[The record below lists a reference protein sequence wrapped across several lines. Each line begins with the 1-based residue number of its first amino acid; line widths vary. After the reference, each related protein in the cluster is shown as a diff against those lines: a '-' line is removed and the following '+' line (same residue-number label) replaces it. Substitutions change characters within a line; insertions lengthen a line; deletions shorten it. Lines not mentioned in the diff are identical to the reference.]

1 MFCVE
6 TLPAATQGPSP
17 AVFYVLPLEP
27 SFLISLPFAVFMVKR
42 KESKMMLLQPHC
54 LLWAF
59 EGHFHRAALMTTTE
73 VPEQRARG
81 GSAVLVSWTLQ
92 CSELSTSTIPP
103 NPAKLPL

>member
-27 SFLISLPFAVFMVKR
+27 SLLISLPFAVFMVKR

-73 VPEQRARG
+73 VPEQRVRG
-81 GSAVLVSWTLQ
+81 GSAVLVS
-92 CSELSTSTIPP
+92 
-103 NPAKLPL
+103 

>member
-27 SFLISLPFAVFMVKR
+27 SLLISLPFAVFMVKR
-42 KESKMMLLQPHC
+42 KESKIMLLQPHC

-73 VPEQRARG
+73 VPEQRVRG
-81 GSAVLVSWTLQ
+81 GFGCSCVLDSAMQRALHQHHPTKPS
-92 CSELSTSTIPP
+92 
-103 NPAKLPL
+103 